1 MMKERSMNFKGVI
14 FDLDGTLVNSLED
27 LADSMNVVLQSH
39 NFPTHSLQTYKQ
51 FIGNGIRNLVYKS
64 LPEANKDEV
73 IIGKCYDSMIEIYR
87 NNAVNKTKPYDGIT
101 GLLDELV
108 SRNMKL
114 AVFSNKADEFTKHIV
129 LTLLPEWNFE
139 AIVGLSNE
147 AHKKPNPFVAL
158 QISEK
163 LGISPEDMIYLGDS
177 GTDMQTA
184 NNARMSAVGAL
195 WGFRSKEE
203 LTSNGAKYL
212 LNNPLEL
219 LKIL

>member
-1 MMKERSMNFKGVI
+1 MKFKGII

-27 LADSMNVVLQSH
+27 LADSMNTVLQNH
-39 NFPTHSLQTYKQ
+39 NFPTHAIPAYKH
-51 FIGNGIRNLVYKS
+51 FIGNGIRNLVYKT
-64 LPEANKDEV
+64 LPETNRDE
-73 IIGKCYDSMIEIYR
+73 ILITECYDLMIEEYR
-87 NNAVNKTKPYDGIT
+87 NNSVNKTKPYDGIT

-114 AVFSNKADEFTKHIV
+114 AVFSNKADEFTKKIV

-139 AIVGLSNE
+139 AIVGLSND

-163 LGISPEDMIYLGDS
+163 LGIRPEDMIYVGDS

-184 NNARMSAVGAL
+184 NNAGMYAVGAL
-195 WGFRSKEE
+195 WGFRTKEE
-203 LTSNGAKYL
+203 LISNGAMCL
-212 LNNPLEL
+212 INNPLDLISIIE
-219 LKIL
+219 